1 MDYRFSEWQK
11 ALADFQSSVAKD
23 LEEMRKCKEEVQLAR
38 ASIYD
43 ELNTGVYM
51 RDDYK
56 IVISAPEVIIGNVDK
71 SGALRAGESSRVV
84 LRSANVDID
93 GVGSNGVV
101 RTRAACIHQI
111 AVDPGIDGQEAVV
124 GPVSEVVSQGRSVV
138 IEGNKSAGTFSQ
150 TPHTGGEG
158 SVRIHADGGLM
169 LEASL
174 SAEKRKK
181 NVEAAIS
188 DLEEQKGEQTTEA
201 TNAKKAFDDV
211 VKKLQGLMDKC
222 EKLMSGDE
230 DIRTNIYDI
239 DAVDD
244 EFQSLAPALCETF
257 ENCSYALSRLAE
269 TNRQLTSLKKEKSA
283 IKTGDDYK
291 KKSTGAF
298 VELKGERVNITS
310 ADGDGNLRDN
320 DGSGVNIVANTVN
333 VEAREADQSLKEK
346 GSISLHAKTVSVT
359 TDNPADLKY
368 DDKGKVTAGKYPVEG
383 DVIIRSKNINLEAV
397 DNEIADSKDKETAL
411 TKDGSIKMRAEK
423 MDLSAT
429 DTEGKATGSIAVN
442 AKAVSVRSMDVD
454 KEKRTDSALAA
465 GSTMVLVSEKMF
477 VGAKSKKVK
486 SKKVQTVSEEV
497 GIFADNTLETQQG
510 DGKAAMQ
517 LAGGNVALGGSKTEV
532 YGKTTINA
540 ATEVKAELKAPKA
553 TIDNVEA
560 KSSFKSP
567 NISDGFA
574 VPAAGAGGSL
584 STKMKAEDAP
594 EGK

>member
-101 RTRAACIHQI
+101 RTRAASIRQI

-150 TPHTGGEG
+150 TPHTAGEG